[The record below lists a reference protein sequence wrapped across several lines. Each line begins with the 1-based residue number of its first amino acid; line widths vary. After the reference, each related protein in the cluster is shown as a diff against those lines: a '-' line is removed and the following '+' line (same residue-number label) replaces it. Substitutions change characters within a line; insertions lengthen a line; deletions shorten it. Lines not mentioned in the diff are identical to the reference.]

1 MSPLIKD
8 SSLQAVLNAAEIV
21 EVVSGY
27 TSLRKRG
34 ATYLG
39 LCPFHKEKT
48 PSFTVSSDKGL
59 YYCFGCG
66 EGGDVVRFVERME
79 NLSFSEAVEQLG
91 ERFGVTLEFEEGGK
105 VDSGRRDRDARLL
118 LALEKAATFYQRFLW
133 ETESGG
139 PAREYLEARGLRR
152 EVCDTFRVGL
162 APDEWRGL
170 HRRAVKEGFTDR
182 ELDEAGLLVCQ
193 SGKTYDRFR
202 GRLMFPLIDHRGR
215 VAGFGGRTL
224 KDESP
229 KYLNSPEGPVYRK
242 GQLLYGLFQ
251 ARRAVADADEVV
263 VVEGYTDV
271 LGLSQAGLSNVVAS
285 MGTALTEAQI
295 GLMMRFTNNI
305 TFMFDAD
312 PAGTEAVLRSG
323 ELARRQGLRPLVAM
337 LPRGTDPADVAVKGG
352 AEAVRRVVQE
362 KVSLLGFEVRKALDE
377 GDASSPEGRV
387 RAFEIVREIMSR
399 ATSPKERQEEMA
411 VVADRLRLSPDNVTL
426 LLRGEPGRKG
436 DARVA
441 GAARDKTG
449 AAAGAGAGRG
459 GGDSRAPFGG
469 VYGRGPVGDMAG
481 RLLGREAAVER
492 ELLVA
497 AVCNPGRA
505 AELLDAMTPEHF
517 ADPSNREV
525 FEGLRQALVAMEHS
539 RDLEAALVSLKDQAR
554 PDSEA
559 GKLFVRLVLEAD
571 QARYSPGVLEELHL
585 RTQEQFLDRSV
596 TLLRGGLGEGADMVE
611 DQRRLFHLEQLL
623 QRVRLNL
630 QNLDPEEGEA

>member
-323 ELARRQGLRPLVAM
+323 ELARRQGFRPLVAM
-337 LPRGTDPADVAVKGG
+337 LPRGKDPADVAVKGG

-436 DARVA
+436 DARAA
-441 GAARDKTG
+441 GAGRDKTR

-459 GGDSRAPFGG
+459 GGNSRAPFGG

-497 AVCNPGRA
+497 AVCNPGR
-505 AELLDAMTPEHF
+505 
-517 ADPSNREV
+517 
-525 FEGLRQALVAMEHS
+525 
-539 RDLEAALVSLKDQAR
+539 
-554 PDSEA
+554 
-559 GKLFVRLVLEAD
+559 
-571 QARYSPGVLEELHL
+571 
-585 RTQEQFLDRSV
+585 
-596 TLLRGGLGEGADMVE
+596 
-611 DQRRLFHLEQLL
+611 
-623 QRVRLNL
+623 
-630 QNLDPEEGEA
+630 